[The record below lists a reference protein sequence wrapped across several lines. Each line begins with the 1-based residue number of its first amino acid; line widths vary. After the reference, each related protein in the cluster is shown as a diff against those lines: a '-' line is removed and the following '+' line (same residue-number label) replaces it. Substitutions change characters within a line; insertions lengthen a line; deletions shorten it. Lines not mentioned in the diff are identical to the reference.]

1 MNKPLVDFFNKEA
14 AEAYDERNSK
24 LASISNAMHFLL
36 GLILKGL
43 PPRSRILC
51 VGAGTG
57 AEILF
62 LSKIYPEWTFLA
74 LDPSEGMLNVCRDRL
89 SAAGV
94 LDRCEFFHGYVHD
107 LPYGAEFDATL
118 AILVAH
124 FVKRDEKVD
133 FFRGMAERLKK
144 GGYLVNMEISFDLDS
159 TGYPLMLKNWE
170 SIQTLMGATAESLA
184 KLPSALKDVLSV
196 MPPAEI
202 GRLIRLGGIDNPVQ
216 FFQAFMICGW
226 YGIK

>member
-24 LASISNAMHFLL
+24 LASISNTMHFLL
-36 GLILKGL
+36 GLILKDL
-43 PPRSRILC
+43 PSRSRILC

-94 LDRCEFFHGYVHD
+94 DHRCEFFHGYVQD
-107 LPYGAEFDATL
+107 LPCGADFDATL

-133 FFRGMAERLKK
+133 FFGGMAERLKK
-144 GGYLVNMEISFDLDS
+144 GGYLVNVEISFDLDS

-184 KLPSALKDVLSV
+184 KLPSVLKDVLSV

-226 YGIK
+226 YGMK